1 MKILMS
7 GIKLKERTMSRAAI
21 LKSVQENKPTLVHLP
36 EIDLTSFDESI
47 DILETFKSNVKLVG
61 GNIQELSQLN
71 DIDSEIKKL
80 YPKALKIINGTS
92 ESALGTISISEKTSP
107 HELETVDLAITKGE
121 FGVAENGA
129 IWIPEKQFQ
138 LRILPFITN
147 DLVIILNKKDVCLH
161 MHQAYK
167 IIAERK
173 RTFGLFISGPSKT
186 ADIEQCLVI
195 GAQGA
200 MSLTIL
206 LIND

>member
-1 MKILMS
+1 M
-7 GIKLKERTMSRAAI
+7 GRAAI
-21 LKSVQENKPTLVHLP
+21 LKSVQENKPTLVPLP
-36 EIDLTSFDESI
+36 EIDLNSFDESV
-47 DILETFKSNVKLVG
+47 DILETFKSNVKFVG

-71 DIDSEIKKL
+71 DIDSEVEKL
-80 YPKALKIINGTS
+80 YPNASKIISCIT
-92 ESALGTISISEKTSP
+92 ESALGTVSISEKTSP

-129 IWIPEKQFQ
+129 IWLSEKKFK
-138 LRILPFITN
+138 LRVLPFTTN

-167 IIAERK
+167 LITERE

-200 MSLTIL
+200 MSLTVF
-206 LIND
+206 LINN

>member
-1 MKILMS
+1 M
-7 GIKLKERTMSRAAI
+7 GRAAI
-21 LKSVQENKPTLVHLP
+21 LKSVQENKPTLVPLP
-36 EIDLTSFDESI
+36 EIDLNSFDENS

-71 DIDSEIKKL
+71 DIDSEIKKW
-80 YPKALKIINGTS
+80 YPNASKIISCIT
-92 ESALGTISISEKTSP
+92 ESNLGTVSISEKTST
-107 HELETVDLAITKGE
+107 HKLETLDLAIVKGE

-129 IWIPEKQFQ
+129 IWLSEKQFQ
-138 LRILPFITN
+138 LRVLPFITN
-147 DLVIILNKKDVCLH
+147 DLVIILNKKNLCLH

-167 IIAERK
+167 LIAQRE

-200 MSLTIL
+200 MSLSVF
-206 LIND
+206 LINE